1 MAGGIAAGILGGTT
15 TMLARRATRRA
26 MHRRGGRPRLPRA
39 ARARQGLAVMLAWAA
54 AAGVIL
60 ALADLFIEQR
70 RDSARG

>member
-1 MAGGIAAGILGGTT
+1 
-15 TMLARRATRRA
+15 
-26 MHRRGGRPRLPRA
+26 LPRA